1 MRDHEQ
7 SKHQKN
13 LQPSTTL
20 NLDHLDQLFS
30 QGLIKVPCQKVT
42 RMTQTL
48 MYAACVTC
56 SHLLKY
62 ITVHLL
68 CLSSRCN
75 VTNVNT
81 GSI

>member
-1 MRDHEQ
+1 MSSLSTR
-7 SKHQKN
+7 KN
-13 LQPSTTL
+13 LQPSKTI
-20 NLDHLDQLFS
+20 NLDHLDQQVS

-48 MYAACVTC
+48 MFAACVTC

-62 ITVHLL
+62 TTVHLL
-68 CLSSRCN
+68 CLSSGCN
-75 VTNVNT
+75 VTNVNI